1 MCNVAPCVSVVSII
15 TEKITLR
22 AIQDFD
28 PKKMRHNERIELEN
42 LLRNQRRVEFK
53 LKWSGWQW
61 PMFDRQVNL
70 YAAAIPFQTGDK
82 MTTIPPAAIG

>member
-1 MCNVAPCVSVVSII
+1 VCNVAPCVSVVSII

-28 PKKMRHNERIELEN
+28 PEKMRHNERIELEN
-42 LLRNQRRVEFK
+42 LLMNQRCVESK
-53 LKWSGWQW
+53 LKWFEWNIR
-61 PMFDRQVNL
+61 DVNP

-82 MTTIPPAAIG
+82 MRTIPPAAIG